1 MALEIERTPT
11 ARVTRASQ
19 STWNSLAALGF
30 VEVKRE
36 DQPLVRLTERGK
48 RAAEGERY

>member
-1 MALEIERTPT
+1 MSGVGWTPT

-30 VEVKRE
+30 VNAR
-36 DQPLVRLTERGK
+36 R
-48 RAAEGERY
+48 RAADGERY